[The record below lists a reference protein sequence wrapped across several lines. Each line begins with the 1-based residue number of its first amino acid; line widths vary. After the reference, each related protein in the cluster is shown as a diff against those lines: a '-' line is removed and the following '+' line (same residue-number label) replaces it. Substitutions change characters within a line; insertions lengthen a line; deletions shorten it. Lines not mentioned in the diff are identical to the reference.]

1 MHRLTVAAPRREV
14 SDLLV
19 MIGWSIS
26 EMGLNTVMVQEGK
39 VEALQGT
46 VMCGAMIAL
55 KLMDVVA
62 VPAVVLGMMTGAPLM
77 KMMTTTAAHS
87 HLRKY
92 FLINEVRTGSSLYL
106 ECTPINSVT
115 IVYENGFMCAC
126 YISNSCWSSN
136 MCCLLTLH

>member
-1 MHRLTVAAPRREV
+1 VHPLTVAAHRREV
-14 SDLLV
+14 SDLLA
-19 MIGWSIS
+19 MISWSLS

-46 VMCGAMIAL
+46 AMCGAMIAL
-55 KLMDVVA
+55 KLMAVVA
-62 VPAVVLGMMTGAPLM
+62 APAVVLGMMTGAPLM

-92 FLINEVRTGSSLYL
+92 FLINEVRTGPVCILNAL
-106 ECTPINSVT
+106 PINCD
-115 IVYENGFMCAC
+115 YCLKNCFMCAW

-136 MCCLLTLH
+136 MCGLLTLP